1 MSVITVS
8 DLKPNENE
16 LETLSPLQVCAVSGG
31 GELSK
36 EIGRYLGVLLGIAS
50 HFS

>member
-16 LETLSPLQVCAVSGG
+16 LETLSPLQVWAVSGG
-31 GELSK
+31 GEDSRDV
-36 EIGRYLGVLLGIAS
+36 GRWLGVVVGIIS
-50 HFS
+50 SFF